1 MKRKS
6 KPLIHRRHD
15 GIYIGDS
22 SLKWTIIPFL
32 LSILLIAGL
41 TYLNCKLQSSNSNTP
56 PQQIQSKQTEQTK
69 SGFI

>member
-32 LSILLIAGL
+32 LSILL
-41 TYLNCKLQSSNSNTP
+41 TYLNCKFKPSNSNNP
-56 PQQIQSKQTEQTK
+56 PQQIQTPQTEQTK